1 MEVYI
6 SDRTGEDMTRLSASC
21 QARTYIPE
29 LHEIIITLLPRV
41 DILTR
46 AQLVSHTLNTAVA
59 SPLVQ
64 EKLRRLRGKTL
75 AEISTRLANEWEC
88 SHEEA
93 GGIPGGGCLV
103 PLHFL
108 RIQHRPILAAQ
119 RNAPASTAN
128 TRTFFDVLLLLFL
141 DIDQAVSQ
149 CHSVTSEDTMSDNPP
164 PTTRKM

>member
-1 MEVYI
+1 
-6 SDRTGEDMTRLSASC
+6 MTRLSASC

-75 AEISTRLANEWEC
+75 AEIANEWEC

-108 RIQHRPILAAQ
+108 RIEHRPILVAQ

-141 DIDQAVSQ
+141 DVDQAVSQ